1 MLYNQIS
8 IKKFIKYNN
17 SNIIYGPNNITVK
30 NILLNTI
37 SGVKIE
43 HITIP
48 KGSYQI
54 IINVSYKSEP
64 VYFSIL
70 SNNKLIKKYKLSNE
84 QNIFNFNTKSDKDY
98 IMLLT
103 LENPKKKSNF
113 ILSNF
118 QIADKVDYDYNYL
131 LTETELNIIENNQK
145 KNLSDKSE
153 QKQNSKQIQVIKQEN
168 NDLNLEQKQE
178 QKNNQ
183 DKIIQDINNS
193 KNNEKDEK
201 VEKIKI
207 NFDDENFINPLDVIN
222 DKLDKEFKKYEQKDN
237 LNNLNDLN
245 NLKNQ
250 KEQKEELVK
259 INQSSLK
266 PIKDEDNIIYH
277 PSEKLQL
284 MKQRKRIKTINNITE
299 NNKRLELNNPSV
311 KINQYDS
318 FNIEF
323 GHYFILSPTQYS
335 LTANRLKLLNVK
347 YDIVYI
353 DNLDN
358 STIDYKN
365 TILNIINLSI
375 ENNYQSIIILHEGFM
390 PKKNLNLQISIN
402 ELKRQNIS
410 YNGLFL
416 FMKNNNFTKNNYK
429 KINNYE
435 FSDALYLNTNIFYK
449 IKDLIENSQ
458 IDTFNKILIELEN
471 NYNFYNLDENKF
483 IDENKTSLE
492 FYRLD
497 YYTKFSIIL
506 YINNLSSIINLKETL
521 NTLIKQ
527 NYIDYDII
535 IINDNIIDKNI
546 SNVINQYINTYSNSN
561 IIFINNEKFEGYA
574 NSINKGIEISKS
586 EYIYWMFVGY
596 KLLPSFV
603 QMFNVYITQHTNA
616 HLYLSAYKL
625 KNQIINS
632 NISSI
637 QELIN
642 RKEGIQSFMIN
653 RNIINNI
660 GKLNINEKNNIYNEF
675 FLRLFNQNNKKDNI
689 IIVNIKECLMETD
702 LSILNDNIIIND
714 VNISGSDL
722 TQIIN
727 NQKYN
732 DKELLNIINDENK
745 KLINNPTSIISE
757 DFYNKIS
764 KNNTPIVSSN
774 LISTNIISSHNISQ
788 SNKQEIINN
797 IDDEDINKLPI
808 LTETLNEDQ
817 IMNNIQAIPI
827 NNIIDEIKQ
836 ENNVNNE
843 IKIIPEDK
851 PININNMIKEKII
864 EQHLDL
870 STPKQDTNQ
879 EIYEEKI
886 IQDLNDKDSILNY
899 NNEMFNQDILI
910 IKKDNIDDY
919 IYFDKDIDNTILIKN
934 IKLIQEYMDLSKDT
948 IIYIMSNKINNIR
961 QITLLEEFYKYYNS
975 ICIIKNKTLDIKII
989 NNVLYISYF
998 LYNKLIDYLKINKII
1013 LLYSNIYDFDLT
1025 QRIINDF
1032 LIFDLTSNIY
1042 DDIDKNYKTIE
1053 KCINTSNLV
1062 IYSSKQYEEL
1072 IDNINSKIQK
1082 IYISNSSNYI
1092 SEFKNI
1098 KLLDD
1103 IKEKYKDKTI
1113 IGYVGF
1119 ISDMLDYNIIKL
1131 IADNKNI
1138 HIIICGLLNI
1148 KEYDYYF
1155 NHSNISWIK
1164 FSEHSN
1170 IKNIINYFDICLIP
1184 YKTEDKINKIKYH
1197 NPSKLYEYM
1206 SMNKPII
1213 STIDFNKY
1221 ENTNFIYD
1229 IIDKSNYN
1237 KTIIDIIGN
1246 LKCGIE
1252 YNYDFITLNKNVENI
1267 YNLIQLN
1274 DTLTL
1279 KYISNYD
1286 NKKCAII
1293 GKFYNYIDNSLI
1305 DDDLYNYVS
1314 KFINIF
1320 KNNNINVD
1328 LFQLGLNNNH
1338 FDNVYIKSINDLN
1351 ISKEELYNNDFNIK
1365 YSNYIFDYLKENH
1378 YDYIILCNP
1387 LWCCSNNITN
1397 NLITITNYNIPD
1409 FYKNIKNENYYN
1421 LFNYHLDKS
1430 ILIISN
1436 NFNFK
1441 NNFNSFF
1448 NNKLSKINIIH
1459 NIIDIKNNVDNIIID
1474 DDNEGIYDDK
1484 ENNDDDDENNKEKI
1498 ENSEEKEIIK
1508 IMIGN
1513 INNENYEFYKEF
1525 INYSL
1530 QKIKNIDFIIKYN
1543 NLELFNVYD
1552 LKNDKIKIN
1561 KFEEINMKEI
1571 DLIINFFDNYI
1582 NDIILYGEL
1591 HNKYIYTD
1599 LQLQYDKTLNKNN
1612 DKIDD
1617 ITYELYNYINEIKD
1631 NIKEDKGINEYI
1643 KEKYS
1648 NDKDNK
1654 INWEKK
1660 IINIL
1665 EEIGII
1671 NNINE
1676 IEYNNKFA
1684 SIISKDEIIKDI
1696 DKYYKNYM
1704 YYYNLQNKI
1713 NSKDALLEHV
1723 KVNND
1728 FKELKIYNKDIKI
1741 ALLNNNALDTSI
1753 NRIINNIALN
1763 MICDIYI
1770 CSSVDNGNNEL
1781 YIYNNLYD
1789 LDDID
1794 KYFKENKYDIIIY
1807 FNIPLTYKRKLEKY
1821 NIPMLH
1827 YIYNVED
1834 CNILI
1839 DMKDN
1844 LNDKDI
1850 NKHIIT
1856 SSNLINY
1863 NINCNFYNKCYKI
1876 NEFCDINKLIN
1887 VNKENNDEEKEKD
1900 KKIIGCYMCNGIEI
1914 FIKSIKR
1921 IYNEIKD
1928 KYDIKIYTIKN
1939 IEQIEKIQKLINK
1952 LNVNIEIINIDLTY
1966 NYLNDVDLMIYPNI
1980 TNEINLNILPSI
1992 YMNKKIIVSNVY
2004 EMKEFIYTSKQREY
2018 NLNINIFKNG
2028 DIDSLKNVILNC
2040 LNNLDNNDYKGK
2052 EYIEKY
2058 YNNDIF
2064 NYQLSKI
2071 LNLKLNKFYL

>member
-1 MLYNQIS
+1 MLYNQLS

-30 NILLNTI
+30 NVLLNTI

-43 HITIP
+43 HINIP

-98 IMLLT
+98 LMLLT

-118 QIADKVDYDYNYL
+118 QIIDKVDYDYNYL
-131 LTETELNIIENNQK
+131 LTETELNIIENNIK
-145 KNLSDKSE
+145 KDLSNSPNKIPKNIDQPIIQQNNTQIDNIDKNNIKEKDKEKEKININEENIINPIDIINGKIDEEIKKIENLPDNENNNEINNLS
-153 QKQNSKQIQVIKQEN
+153 
-168 NDLNLEQKQE
+168 
-178 QKNNQ
+178 
-183 DKIIQDINNS
+183 
-193 KNNEKDEK
+193 KDY
-201 VEKIKI
+201 IKI
-207 NFDDENFINPLDVIN
+207 N
-222 DKLDKEFKKYEQKDN
+222 QT
-237 LNNLNDLN
+237 
-245 NLKNQ
+245 
-250 KEQKEELVK
+250 
-259 INQSSLK
+259 SLQ
-266 PIKDEDNIIYH
+266 PIKDENNIIYH
-277 PSEKLQL
+277 PSEKLHII
-284 MKQRKRIKTINNITE
+284 KQRKRIKTINNITD
-299 NNKRLELNNPSV
+299 NNKKLDLNNPSI
-311 KINQYDS
+311 KFNHYDS

-375 ENNYQSIIILHEGFM
+375 ENNYQSIIIIHEGFM
-390 PKKNLNLQISIN
+390 PKKNLNLQFSIN
-402 ELKRQNIS
+402 ELKRQNIN
-410 YNGLFL
+410 YDGLFL
-416 FMKNNNFTKNNYK
+416 FFKNNDFLKNNYK

-435 FSDALYLNTNIFYK
+435 FSNALYLNSNLFYK

-458 IDTFNKILIELEN
+458 IDTFNKIMIDLEN
-471 NYNFYNLDENKF
+471 NFNFYILDENKF
-483 IDENKTSLE
+483 IDENITPLD
-492 FYRLD
+492 FFRLD

-521 NTLIKQ
+521 DTLIKQ

-535 IINDNIIDKNI
+535 IINDNTIDKNI
-546 SNVINQYINTYSNSN
+546 SIIINQYINTYSTSN
-561 IIFINNEKFEGYA
+561 IIFINNDKFEGYA

-596 KLLPSFV
+596 KLLQSFIQV
-603 QMFNVYITQHTNA
+603 FNTYITQHNNA
-616 HLYLSAYKL
+616 HLYISSYKL
-625 KNQIINS
+625 KNQLINS

-637 QELIN
+637 QDLIN
-642 RKEGIQSFMIN
+642 RKETIQSFMIN
-653 RNIINNI
+653 RNIINNL
-660 GKLNINEKNNIYNEF
+660 GKLNINEKNNVYNEF

-689 IIVNIKECLMETD
+689 IIVNIKECIMETD
-702 LSILNDNIIIND
+702 LSIYNDNIIIND
-714 VNISGSDL
+714 INITGSDL

-764 KNNTPIVSSN
+764 KNNTPNNTPNNSQISSN
-774 LISTNIISSHNISQ
+774 LISHSNLKNSINIINKNIDN
-788 SNKQEIINN
+788 NKIIN
-797 IDDEDINKLPI
+797 DDINNLPI

-817 IMNNIQAIPI
+817 LMNNIQAIPI
-827 NNIIDEIKQ
+827 NNIIEEIKQ
-836 ENNVNNE
+836 ENNTNE

-870 STPKQDTNQ
+870 STPEQPINQ
-879 EIYEEKI
+879 EEIIEEKI
-886 IQDLNDKDSILNY
+886 IENIDDKNTLLNY
-899 NNEMFNQDILI
+899 NNDMFYQDILNS
-910 IKKDNIDDY
+910 KKDNFDDY
-919 IYFDKDIDNTILIKN
+919 INIDIDNSILIKN

-961 QITLLEEFYKYYNS
+961 QLSLLEEFYKYYNS
-975 ICIIKNKTLDIKII
+975 ICIIKNKSLNIKII
-989 NNVLYISYF
+989 NNVLYISLF
-998 LYNKLIDYLKINKII
+998 LYNKLTDYLKVNKII
-1013 LLYSNIYDFDLT
+1013 LLYSNIYDFDLS

-1032 LIFDLTSNIY
+1032 LIFDITSNIF

-1053 KCINTSNLV
+1053 KCINTSNLI
-1062 IYSSKQYEEL
+1062 IYSSKQYEDF
-1072 IDNINSKIQK
+1072 INNINSNIQK
-1082 IYISNSSNYI
+1082 LYISNSSNYI
-1092 SEFKNI
+1092 NDLNNI
-1098 KLLDD
+1098 QLLDD

-1119 ISDMLDYNIIKL
+1119 VSDLLDYNIIKL

-1148 KEYDYYF
+1148 KNYDYYF
-1155 NHSNISWIK
+1155 NHPNISWVK
-1164 FSEHSN
+1164 FTEHSN

-1184 YKTEDKINKIKYH
+1184 YKTEDKIEKIKYH

-1213 STIDFNKY
+1213 STIDFNKF
-1221 ENTNFIYD
+1221 EHSNFIYD
-1229 IIDKSNYN
+1229 IIDKSNFN
-1237 KTIIDIIGN
+1237 KIIIDIINN

-1252 YNYDFITLNKNVENI
+1252 YNYDFSTLSKNTENI

-1279 KYISNYD
+1279 KYISNFE
-1286 NKKCAII
+1286 NKKCAVI

-1305 DDDLYNYVS
+1305 NDDLFNYIS
-1314 KFINIF
+1314 QFINIF

-1328 LFQLGLNNNH
+1328 FFQLGLNNIH
-1338 FDNVYIKSINDLN
+1338 FDNVYIKSIDDLN
-1351 ISKEELYNNDFNIK
+1351 ISKDELFNNDFNIK
-1365 YSNYIFDYLKENH
+1365 YSNYIFDYLNDNH
-1378 YDYIILCNP
+1378 YDYIILSNP

-1397 NLITITNYNIPD
+1397 NLITITNYNIPNL
-1409 FYKNIKNENYYN
+1409 YKNLKNQDYYN

-1430 ILIISN
+1430 ISIISN

-1448 NNKLSKINIIH
+1448 NNKLSKIHIIYNSINI
-1459 NIIDIKNNVDNIIID
+1459 DDLD
-1474 DDNEGIYDDK
+1474 DDNEGIYDNEEENNDEEK
-1484 ENNDDDDENNKEKI
+1484 ENNN
-1498 ENSEEKEIIK
+1498 IK

-1530 QKIKNIDFIIKYN
+1530 HKIKNIDFIIKYN
-1543 NLELFNVYD
+1543 NLELFNIYD
-1552 LKNDKIKIN
+1552 LKNNNVNIKS
-1561 KFEEINMKEI
+1561 FEDINMKDI
-1571 DLIINFFDNYI
+1571 NLIINLFDNYI
-1582 NDIILYGEL
+1582 NDIILFGEL
-1591 HNKYIYTD
+1591 YNKFILTD
-1599 LQLQYDKTLNKNN
+1599 LQLQYNKSLIINN
-1612 DKIDD
+1612 NNIDD
-1617 ITYELYNYINEIKD
+1617 ITYELYNYINENKD
-1631 NIKEDKGINEYI
+1631 KLNDEIEINEYI
-1643 KEKYS
+1643 K
-1648 NDKDNK
+1648 NNFTNNNK
-1654 INWEKK
+1654 NENK
-1660 IINIL
+1660 IINL
-1665 EEIGII
+1665 FEDIGII

-1676 IEYNNKFA
+1676 INYDDRFS
-1684 SIISKDEIIKDI
+1684 SIITKEDIIKNI

-1741 ALLNNNALDTSI
+1741 ALLNNNAFDTSI

-1781 YIYNNLYD
+1781 FVYNNLYD

-1794 KYFKENKYDIIIY
+1794 KYFKENNYDIIIY
-1807 FNIPLTYKRKLEKY
+1807 FNIPLIFKRKLEEY

-1827 YIYNVED
+1827 YIYNIED

-1839 DMKDN
+1839 NMKEN
-1844 LNDKDI
+1844 LNEKDI

-1856 SSNLINY
+1856 SSNFINY

-1876 NEFCDINKLIN
+1876 NEFCNINKLLNIN
-1887 VNKENNDEEKEKD
+1887 QENKEKEKD
-1900 KKIIGCYMCNGIEI
+1900 KKIIGCCMCNGIEI

-1921 IYNEIKD
+1921 IYNELKD
-1928 KYDIKIYTIKN
+1928 NYIIKIYTIKN
-1939 IEQIEKIQKLINK
+1939 IEQIDKIQKLINK
-1952 LNVNIEIINIDLTY
+1952 LNINIEIVNIDLSY

-1980 TNEINLNILPSI
+1980 TNEININILPSI
-1992 YMNKKIIVSNVY
+1992 YLNKKIIVSNVF
-2004 EMKEFIYTSKQREY
+2004 EMKEFIYTSKQRNY
-2018 NLNINIFKNG
+2018 QLDINMFKNG

-2040 LNNLDNNDYKGK
+2040 LNDIDKKDNYNGN
-2052 EYIEKY
+2052 EYIDKY
-2058 YNNDIF
+2058 YNNNIF

-2071 LNLKLNKFYL
+2071 LNIKLNNFYL